1 MTDWF
6 LYVIR
11 CADGTLYTG
20 VTTDVLRRFAEHA
33 SGGPRAAKYLRGRA
47 PLKLVFWTEIG
58 PKSTALSLE
67 KRFKALSRARK
78 HALVSD
84 QTAWADFRNTCSAP

>member
-1 MTDWF
+1 MADWF

-11 CADGTLYTG
+11 CADGTLYAG
-20 VTTDVLRRFAEHA
+20 VTTDVARRFAEHA

-47 PLKLVFWTEIG
+47 PLDLVFWTKIG

-67 KRFKALSRARK
+67 RRFKTLPRTRK
-78 HALVSD
+78 QAIFSGQL
-84 QTAWADFRNTCSAP
+84 AWDEFHFPDSLP